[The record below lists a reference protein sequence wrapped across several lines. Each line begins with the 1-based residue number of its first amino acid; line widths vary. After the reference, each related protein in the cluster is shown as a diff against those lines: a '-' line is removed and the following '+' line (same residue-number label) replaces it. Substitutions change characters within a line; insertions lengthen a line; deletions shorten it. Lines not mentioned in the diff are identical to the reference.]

1 MSLQSKVSAAFLFV
15 MTVML
20 THGGYNLWGQ
30 RRLMQTESAERARVL
45 VSTLA
50 EMSLDPLVSGHFDR
64 LERQVDSLLTHSSV
78 LDARVVNSAGRVVA
92 DTNRSG
98 QGWIHTSATDH
109 GTGLQLRYLDTLL
122 LASAPIASDGLQF
135 GRAEVAVSLEAFH
148 QRMQQTTTLLFVAL
162 AAQLSIGIGFGLFIN
177 SQVIDPLRAV
187 SDALGSSKP
196 DAEGQRIRTPRG
208 ATPEIRNV
216 AEAIE
221 SMRSRLE
228 TYYREERDLQ
238 RLRTLGE
245 ISVSLAH
252 EIRNPLEA
260 VSGAVELISRDPE
273 ISENQ
278 TRFLNIIREEVDNLN
293 RYVSE
298 FTQYGK
304 FDMSSETVFDI
315 RELIDDTML
324 LIAPMAQQRRV
335 AIEVR
340 HADTMLSI
348 RASRSHIKRVVVNLL
363 MNALE
368 ACSHGDTIT
377 IDTALDHDSALVL
390 IRDTGPGIPEAL
402 AQHLFDPFVTSKEHG
417 LGLGLALCK
426 GIVEQHKGDICVSN
440 LEDGGV
446 QAGISLPLYTTGTRA
461 AEGWGE

>member
-20 THGGYNLWGQ
+20 VHGGYNLWGQ

-64 LERQVDSLLTHSSV
+64 LERQVDSLLTHSDV
-78 LDARVVNSAGRVVA
+78 LEARVVNSAGRVVA
-92 DTNRSG
+92 DTNRSA
-98 QGWIHTSATDH
+98 QGWIHTSVTDDSM
-109 GTGLQLRYLDTLL
+109 GLDFTDMDTVL

-135 GRAEVAVSLEAFH
+135 GRAEVAVSLDKFH
-148 QRMQQTTTLLFVAL
+148 QRMQQTTAVLFVAL
-162 AAQLSIGIGFGLFIN
+162 VAQLSIGISFGLFIN
-177 SQVIDPLRAV
+177 SQVIRPLRSV

-196 DAEGQRIRTPRG
+196 DAEGQPIRTPRG

-221 SMRSRLE
+221 SMRGRLE
-228 TYYREERDLQ
+228 TYYREERDQQ

-245 ISVSLAH
+245 ISISLAH

-260 VSGAVELISRDPE
+260 VSGAVELIGRDPE

-278 TRFLNIIREEVDNLN
+278 TRFLKIIREEVDNLN

-304 FDMSSETVFDI
+304 FDMSSETVFDM

-335 AIEVR
+335 FVEVR
-340 HADTMLSI
+340 HTDTSLSI

-368 ACSHGDTIT
+368 ACSHDDTVAIT
-377 IDTALDHDSALVL
+377 TGLDKATASVL
-390 IRDTGPGIPEAL
+390 IRDTGPGLPDAL
-402 AQHLFDPFVTSKEHG
+402 ARHLFDPFVTSKEHG

-426 GIVEQHKGDICVSN
+426 GIIEQHRGDISISN
-440 LEDGGV
+440 IEGGGV
-446 QAGISLPLYTTGTRA
+446 QARIALPLFAPRTRN

>member
-20 THGGYNLWGQ
+20 AHGGYNLWGQ

-64 LERQVDSLLTHSSV
+64 LERQVDSLLTHSDV

-98 QGWIHTSATDH
+98 QGWIHTSALEPNSD
-109 GTGLQLRYLDTLL
+109 LQLRYMDTLL
-122 LASAPIASDGLQF
+122 FVTAPIASSGSQF
-135 GRAEVAVSLEAFH
+135 GRAEVAISLEAFH
-148 QRMQQTTTLLFVAL
+148 RRMQQTTTVLFIAL
-162 AAQLSIGIGFGLFIN
+162 AAQLGIGIGFGLFIN
-177 SQVIDPLRAV
+177 SQVITPLRAV

-228 TYYREERDLQ
+228 TYYREERDQQ

-278 TRFLNIIREEVDNLN
+278 TRFLSIIREEVDNLN
-293 RYVSE
+293 KYVSE

-304 FDMSSETVFDI
+304 FDMTAEIVFDL
-315 RELIDDTML
+315 RELIDDTLL

-340 HADTMLSI
+340 HTDKAVSI
-348 RASRSHIKRVVVNLL
+348 EASRSHIKRVVVNLL

-368 ACSHGDTIT
+368 ACSHGDTIAIST
-377 IDTALDHDSALVL
+377 ELEHASALVL
-390 IRDTGPGIPEAL
+390 IQDSGPGVPAAIT
-402 AQHLFDPFVTSKEHG
+402 QHLFDPFVTSKEHG

-426 GIVEQHKGDICVSN
+426 GIIEQYKGSIRVTN
-440 LEDGGV
+440 IEGGGV
-446 QAGISLPLYTTGTRA
+446 QARVSLPLHSSAPRA
-461 AEGWGE
+461 AEEL